1 MITRSN
7 YNVQILVD
15 GKPVKE
21 YTKDGKTFVEAKSG
35 TEYSVRIKNNSG
47 RRAVAVVSI
56 DGINTITGEV
66 ATPDSTGYVV
76 GAYSS
81 IEVKGYR
88 QDNEGGGRFK
98 FTEKESG
105 YSKEVDGTGIN
116 SGVIGVAF
124 VAEKQE
130 PASIRIGGTN
140 IPDPEPFDESP
151 WHPSKPYR
159 PSRPWR
165 DEWPWPRIWCGGATG
180 SAGDPTY
187 GAATTS
193 RGTGSGQA
201 LGSGVLRSMNFMKSA
216 DPEPASLMSYCAD
229 VNDTQ
234 ARSCSLTDEVP
245 SFDRATTWGS
255 KFTESMEYVSF
266 KRSND
271 TETHNIYYASRDA
284 LKAMG
289 IIKEQPPQVA
299 FPQSFPKFAKPPTG
313 WKS

>member
-21 YTKDGKTFVEAKSG
+21 YTKDGKVFVEAKSG

-66 ATPDSTGYVV
+66 ATPESTGYVV

-130 PASIRIGGTN
+130 PTSIRIGGN
-140 IPDPEPFDESP
+140 DIPDPFEESP
-151 WHPSKPYR
+151 WHPSKPYK
-159 PSRPWR
+159 PYRPWR
-165 DEWPWPRIWCGGATG
+165 DEWPYPRIWCGGSAVGASDNIGTSTG
-180 SAGDPTY
+180 AG
-187 GAATTS
+187 
-193 RGTGSGQA
+193 
-201 LGSGVLRSMNFMKSA
+201 LGSGNVLRGMATKSA
-216 DPEPASLMSYCAD
+216 EPQSMSLMSYCAD
-229 VNDTQ
+229 MGGDQV
-234 ARSCSLTDEVP
+234 RSCAATDEVP
-245 SFDRATTWGS
+245 AFDRATTWGS
-255 KFTESMEYVSF
+255 KFTESMEYVAF

-284 LKAMG
+284 LKGMG
-289 IIKEQPPQVA
+289 IIKDQPPQVA